1 MEIIAQGLISTLLS
15 VIDASLMRMTTKEVS
30 SALSFF
36 FLAVCNLP
44 LPVCL
49 NNRKTSL
56 SHVVPP
62 ALLLCVDLAEI
73 HVQMQIALL

>member
-1 MEIIAQGLISTLLS
+1 
-15 VIDASLMRMTTKEVS
+15 MRMTTKEVS

-36 FLAVCNLP
+36 LFCFCFVLFP

-49 NNRKTSL
+49 SNRKTSL

-62 ALLLCVDLAEI
+62 ALLLCVDLAEV

>member
-15 VIDASLMRMTTKEVS
+15 VIDASLMRMTAKEVS

-36 FLAVCNLP
+36 LLAVCLS
-44 LPVCL
+44 
-49 NNRKTSL
+49 NRKTSL

-62 ALLLCVDLAEI
+62 VLLLCVDLAEV
-73 HVQMQIALL
+73 HVQMQITLL

>member
-1 MEIIAQGLISTLLS
+1 
-15 VIDASLMRMTTKEVS
+15 MRMTTKEVS

-36 FLAVCNLP
+36 LLAVCNLP

-49 NNRKTSL
+49 SNRKTSL

-62 ALLLCVDLAEI
+62 ALLLCVDLAEV
-73 HVQMQIALL
+73 HV